1 MPCRLIGRPDR
12 KQEDKKQASYP
23 QQPPSR
29 PLPYREKNERGAAVG
44 RMPAFLLEMP
54 AVCFGSVL
62 HDEADGI
69 GRHPLFMSDEAHPL
83 GGGGFDGDGIRV
95 AADNLS

>member
-1 MPCRLIGRPDR
+1 MPGRTATGQTEGR
-12 KQEDKKQASYP
+12 
-23 QQPPSR
+23 QPTHSSP
-29 PLPYREKNERGAAVG
+29 PLVLSLYREKNERGAAVG
-44 RMPAFLLEMP
+44 RLPAFLLEMP

-69 GRHPLFMSDEAHPL
+69 GRHSLFMSDEAHPFR
-83 GGGGFDGDGIRV
+83 GGGFDGDGIRV

>member
-1 MPCRLIGRPDR
+1 MLCRLIGRPDR
-12 KQEDKKQASYP
+12 KQKDKKRVSYP
-23 QQPPSR
+23 QQAPSR
-29 PLPYREKNERGAAVG
+29 PLLYREKNERGPAVG
-44 RMPAFLLEMP
+44 RVPAFLLEMP

-69 GRHPLFMSDEAHPL
+69 GCHPLFMSDEAHPL
-83 GGGGFDGDGIRV
+83 GGGGFDGDSIRV

>member
-1 MPCRLIGRPDR
+1 MLCRMIGRPDGDR
-12 KQEDKKQASYP
+12 TDRRQAAYP
-23 QQPPSR
+23 QQT
-29 PLPYREKNERGAAVG
+29 PLFLSLYREKNERGAAVG

-69 GRHPLFMSDEAHPL
+69 GRHPLFMSDETHPL

>member
-1 MPCRLIGRPDR
+1 MPCRMTGGPDGDR
-12 KQEDKKQASYP
+12 TDRRQAAYP
-23 QQPPSR
+23 QQPPLVLS
-29 PLPYREKNERGAAVG
+29 LYREKNERGAAVG
-44 RMPAFLLEMP
+44 RLPAFLLEMP

-69 GRHPLFMSDEAHPL
+69 GRHSLFMSDEAHPL

>member
-1 MPCRLIGRPDR
+1 MLCRMIGRPDR
-12 KQEDKKQASYP
+12 KQKEKKQASYL
-23 QQPPSR
+23 QQAPSR
-29 PLPYREKNERGAAVG
+29 PLPYREKNERGPVVG

>member
-1 MPCRLIGRPDR
+1 MLCRMIGRPDR
-12 KQEDKKQASYP
+12 KQKDKKQASYL
-23 QQPPSR
+23 QQAPSR
-29 PLPYREKNERGAAVG
+29 PLPYREKNERGPVVG

-54 AVCFGSVL
+54 AACFGSVL

-83 GGGGFDGDGIRV
+83 GGGGFDGDSIRV

>member
-1 MPCRLIGRPDR
+1 MIGRPDR
-12 KQEDKKQASYP
+12 KQKDKKQASYL
-23 QQPPSR
+23 QQAPPHSF
-29 PLPYREKNERGAAVG
+29 PDKGEDERGPVVG

>member
-1 MPCRLIGRPDR
+1 MLCRMIGRPDR
-12 KQEDKKQASYP
+12 KQKDKKQASYP
-23 QQPPSR
+23 QQAPSR
-29 PLPYREKNERGAAVG
+29 PLPYREKNEWGPVVG
-44 RMPAFLLEMP
+44 RMPAFLLEMS
-54 AVCFGSVL
+54 AACFGSIL

>member
-1 MPCRLIGRPDR
+1 MPDDRQTRQEAKRQKAGILPTTGPPLVLSLIGKRM
-12 KQEDKKQASYP
+12 
-23 QQPPSR
+23 
-29 PLPYREKNERGAAVG
+29 RGGPVVG
-44 RMPAFLLEMP
+44 RMSAFLLEMP

>member
-1 MPCRLIGRPDR
+1 MPDDRQTRQETKRQNAGILPTIRPPLVLSLIGKR
-12 KQEDKKQASYP
+12 
-23 QQPPSR
+23 
-29 PLPYREKNERGAAVG
+29 LRGGLFVG
-44 RMPAFLLEMP
+44 RMPAFLLEMS

-83 GGGGFDGDGIRV
+83 GGGGFDGDSIRV

>member
-1 MPCRLIGRPDR
+1 MPDDRQTRQETRRQKAGILPTAAPPLVLSLIGKRMR
-12 KQEDKKQASYP
+12 G
-23 QQPPSR
+23 
-29 PLPYREKNERGAAVG
+29 GAAVG

-54 AVCFGSVL
+54 AACFGSVL

-69 GRHPLFMSDEAHPL
+69 GRHPLFMSDETHPL

>member
-1 MPCRLIGRPDR
+1 MIGRPDR
-12 KQEDKKQASYP
+12 KQKDKKQASYP
-23 QQPPSR
+23 QQPP
-29 PLPYREKNERGAAVG
+29 PLVLSLIGKRMRGGAAVG
-44 RMPAFLLEMP
+44 KMPTFLLEMP

-69 GRHPLFMSDEAHPL
+69 GRHPLLMSDEAHPL
-83 GGGGFDGDGIRV
+83 GGGGFDGDSIRV